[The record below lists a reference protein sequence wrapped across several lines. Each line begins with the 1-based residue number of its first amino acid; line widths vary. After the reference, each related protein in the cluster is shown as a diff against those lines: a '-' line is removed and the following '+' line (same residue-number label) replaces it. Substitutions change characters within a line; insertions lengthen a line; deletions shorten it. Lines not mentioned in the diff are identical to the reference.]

1 MTFPF
6 KISNGEGGRGGP
18 FKPDA
23 NYYNYDVAEKYS
35 LVRISHQLP
44 TYLIFF
50 FFFYSL
56 GLQGKNAKNTDERLH
71 TDHKNTIAHGH
82 LSTIKLLPPK
92 ESLVTLFYGVMNTRL
107 FQGPPELEFLKN
119 LWGLGTE

>member
-1 MTFPF
+1 MYMYISKYAKKNFMTFPF

-44 TYLIFF
+44 I
-50 FFFYSL
+50 
-56 GLQGKNAKNTDERLH
+56 
-71 TDHKNTIAHGH
+71 
-82 LSTIKLLPPK
+82 
-92 ESLVTLFYGVMNTRL
+92 
-107 FQGPPELEFLKN
+107 LKN
-119 LWGLGTE
+119 FL

>member
-35 LVRISHQLP
+35 LVRVSHQLP
-44 TYLIFF
+44 ILKN
-50 FFFYSL
+50 SV
-56 GLQGKNAKNTDERLH
+56 GLQGKNTKIQTKDCILITEILLH
-71 TDHKNTIAHGH
+71 LI
-82 LSTIKLLPPK
+82 IYQLLNYSRPG
-92 ESLVTLFYGVMNTRL
+92 SIL
-107 FQGPPELEFLKN
+107 
-119 LWGLGTE
+119 